1 MSCWMITGAGRGI
14 GLGIAK
20 KILGRGDDVIALV
33 RDPLKCDALRAIEG
47 ARTRLKLLAADV
59 ADAASLSAARAALSQ
74 GRIDVLV
81 NNAGIYRDRG
91 RGILTADL
99 DAFAETLMVNTVAPL
114 RVLQNFAP
122 LMGKGGQVS
131 KVATISSAMGSFQR
145 GGDGQFSYRASKA
158 GINKAVQSVAAELL
172 QENIIAFVMHP
183 GWVRTDMGGAGADIS
198 VEQSATGIIRTID
211 SAGRE
216 AAGTFLNYDGTTIP
230 W

>member
-74 GRIDVLV
+74 ERIDVLV

-145 GGDGQFSYRASKA
+145 GDGQFSYRASKA
-158 GINKAVQSVAAELL
+158 GINKAIQSVAAELL

-211 SAGRE
+211 SAGCE

>member
-20 KILGRGDDVIALV
+20 HILGRGDEVIALV

-59 ADAASLSAARAALSQ
+59 ADGASLSAARAALSQ
-74 GRIDVLV
+74 ERIDVLV
-81 NNAGIYRDRG
+81 NNAGIFRDRG
-91 RGILTADL
+91 RGMLTADL
-99 DAFAETLMVNTVAPL
+99 DAFAETLLVNTVAPL

-145 GGDGQFSYRASKA
+145 GDGQFSYRASKA
-158 GINKAVQSVAAELL
+158 GINKAIQSVAAELL
-172 QENIIAFVMHP
+172 QENIVAFVMHP

-198 VEQSATGIIRTID
+198 VEQSAAGIIRTID
-211 SAGRE
+211 RAGHE
-216 AAGTFLNYDGTTIP
+216 AAGTFLNYDGTIIP

>member
-1 MSCWMITGAGRGI
+1 MKCWMITGAGRGI

-20 KILGRGDDVIALV
+20 QILGRGDEVIALV
-33 RDPLKCDALRAIEG
+33 RDPLKCEALRAIDG

-59 ADAASLSAARAALSQ
+59 ADSTSLSAARAALSQ

-81 NNAGIYRDRG
+81 NNAGIYRERG

-122 LMGKGGQVS
+122 LMGKNGEVS
-131 KVATISSAMGSFQR
+131 KVATISSAMGSFQN
-145 GGDGQFSYRASKA
+145 GEGQFAYRASKA
-158 GINKAVQSVAAELL
+158 GINKAIQSIATELL
-172 QENIIAFVMHP
+172 QDNIIAFVMHP

-198 VEQSATGIIRTID
+198 VDQSASGIVRVID
-211 SAGRE
+211 GAGRDQ
-216 AAGTFLNYDGTTIP
+216 AGAFLNYDGRALP

>member
-20 KILGRGDDVIALV
+20 QILGRGDEVIALV

-122 LMGKGGQVS
+122 LMGKGGQIS

-145 GGDGQFSYRASKA
+145 GDGQFSYRASKA
-158 GINKAVQSVAAELL
+158 GINKAIQSVAAELL

-211 SAGRE
+211 SAGRD
-216 AAGTFLNYDGTTIP
+216 AAGNFLNYDGTAIP